1 MRYRMLGRTGLRVSE
16 LGFGCGNVGGLMVA
30 GTHEQQLGAVR
41 HALDLGIN
49 YFDTAR
55 AYGEGK
61 SETHLGRV
69 LDEIG
74 EEVILSTKIRLEQD
88 ALQDIAA
95 AAAAQVEQG
104 LARLGRE
111 SVDLIQLH
119 TRLATRR
126 ESGRFAMTPDEV
138 LGPGGVIEAFK
149 RLRDGNRV
157 RFFGFTGLGD
167 VEAIHALVDSGE
179 FHSFQAYYNLL
190 NPSAGQ
196 AVPDGFSALDYGRVI
211 DRAAARGM
219 GVVVIRVLA
228 AGVLSATPESGGG
241 TSREPLSAGS
251 DYERDVAR
259 ARKLAF
265 LKDHGLESLPQA
277 AIRFALMKPEVST
290 VLVGFSNNAQI
301 DEAAAC
307 SGAGPLPEAAVA
319 GLRDIWDRDIEK
331 PPVAA
336 GAVERG

>member
-1 MRYRMLGRTGLRVSE
+1 MQYRVLGKTGLRVSE
-16 LGFGCGNVGGLMVA
+16 LGFGCGNVGGLMVG
-30 GTHEQQLGAVR
+30 GTHEQQVSAVR

-69 LDEIG
+69 LEEVG
-74 EEVILSTKIRLEQD
+74 EEVVLSTKIRLEAD
-88 ALQDIAA
+88 ALQDTAA
-95 AAAAQVEQG
+95 ATVSEVNEG
-104 LARLGRE
+104 LARLGRD

-119 TRLATRR
+119 TRLANGR
-126 ESGRFAMTPDEV
+126 ESGRFAMTPGEV

-149 RLRDGNRV
+149 RLRDQGRV
-157 RFFGFTGLGD
+157 GFFGFTGLGE
-167 VEAIHALVDSGE
+167 VEAIEALVDSGE
-179 FHSFQAYYNLL
+179 FDSFQAYYNLL

-211 DRAAARGM
+211 DRAAGQNM

-228 AGVLSATPESGGG
+228 AGVLSPTPESGGG

-259 ARKLAF
+259 AHKLAF
-265 LKDHGLESLPQA
+265 LKDHGLGSLPQA
-277 AIRFALMKPEVST
+277 AIRFALMKPEVGT
-290 VLVGFSNNAQI
+290 VLVGFSNNGQV

-307 SGAGPLPEAAVA
+307 SGAGPLPDSAMAA
-319 GLRDIWDRDIEK
+319 LREMWDRDF
-331 PPVAA
+331 A
-336 GAVERG
+336 GP

>member
-1 MRYRMLGRTGLRVSE
+1 MMQYRMLGNTGLRVSE
-16 LGFGCGNVGGLMVA
+16 VGFGCGNVGGLMV
-30 GTHEQQLGAVR
+30 GGSHEDQLGAVR

-69 LDEIG
+69 LDEVG
-74 EEVILSTKIRLEQD
+74 EEVVLSTKIRLESD

-95 AAAAQVEQG
+95 AAVAHAEQG
-104 LARLGRE
+104 LARLGRN
-111 SVDLIQLH
+111 SVNLMQLH
-119 TRLATRR
+119 TRLVKSR

-149 RLRDGNRV
+149 RLRDQGRV
-157 RFFGFTGLGD
+157 GFFGFTGLGD
-167 VEAIHALVDSGE
+167 VEAIDALVDSGE
-179 FHSFQAYYNLL
+179 FDSFQAYYNLL

-196 AVPDGFSALDYGRVI
+196 AVPEGFSALDYGRVI

-228 AGVLSATPESGGG
+228 AGVLSPTPESGGG
-241 TSREPLSAGS
+241 TSREPLSEGS
-251 DYERDVAR
+251 DYELDVAR
-259 ARKLAF
+259 AHKVAF

-301 DEAAAC
+301 DEAVAC
-307 SGAGPLPEAAVA
+307 SGADPLPEAAIA
-319 GLRDIWDRDIEK
+319 ELREMWDTDFASR
-331 PPVAA
+331 
-336 GAVERG
+336 

>member
-1 MRYRMLGRTGLRVSE
+1 MMQYRMLGNTGLRVSE
-16 LGFGCGNVGGLMVA
+16 IGFGCGNVGGLMVR
-30 GTHEQQLGAVR
+30 GSHDQQISSVR
-41 HALDLGIN
+41 HALALGIN

-55 AYGEGK
+55 AYGEGQ
-61 SETHLGRV
+61 SETNLGRV

-74 EEVILSTKIRLEQD
+74 EEVILSTKIRLESD

-95 AAAAQVEQG
+95 ATASEVEQG
-104 LARLGRE
+104 LARLGRG

-119 TRLATRR
+119 TRLVEKRDP
-126 ESGRFAMTPDEV
+126 GRFAMTPDEV

-149 RLRDGNRV
+149 RLRDQGRV
-157 RFFGFTGLGD
+157 GFFGFTGLGD
-167 VEAIHALVDSGE
+167 VEALHALVDSGE

-196 AVPDGFSALDYGRVI
+196 AVPEGFSALDYRRII
-211 DRAAARGM
+211 DRAAAGGM

-228 AGVLSATPESGGG
+228 AGVLSAVPESGGG
-241 TSREPLSAGS
+241 SSREPLSAGS

-259 ARKLAF
+259 AHKLSF
-265 LKDHGLESLPQA
+265 LKDHGLESLPRA
-277 AIRFALMKPEVST
+277 AIRFAFMKPEVST

-307 SGAGPLPEAAVA
+307 SGAGPLPEAAMA
-319 GLRDIWDRDIEK
+319 ALREVWERDFGDR
-331 PPVAA
+331 
-336 GAVERG
+336 

>member
-1 MRYRMLGRTGLRVSE
+1 MMQYRMLGNTGLRVSE
-16 LGFGCGNVGGLMVA
+16 IGFGCGNVGGLMVR
-30 GTHEQQLGAVR
+30 GSHDEQISSVR

-55 AYGEGK
+55 AYGEGQ
-61 SETHLGRV
+61 SETNLGRV

-74 EEVILSTKIRLEQD
+74 EEVILSTKIRLESD

-95 AAAAQVEQG
+95 ATASEVEQG
-104 LARLGRE
+104 LARLGRG

-119 TRLATRR
+119 TRLVEKR
-126 ESGRFAMTPDEV
+126 EHGRFAMTPDEV

-149 RLRDGNRV
+149 RLRDQGRV
-157 RFFGFTGLGD
+157 GFFGFTGLGD
-167 VEAIHALVDSGE
+167 VEALHALVDSGE

-196 AVPDGFSALDYGRVI
+196 AVPEGFSALDYGRVI
-211 DRAAARGM
+211 DRAAAMGM

-241 TSREPLSAGS
+241 TSREPLSEGS

-259 ARKLAF
+259 AHKLAF

-277 AIRFALMKPEVST
+277 AMRFALMKAEVST

-301 DEAAAC
+301 DEATAC
-307 SGAGPLPEAAVA
+307 SGAAPLPESAMAA
-319 GLRDIWDRDIEK
+319 LREVWDRDF
-331 PPVAA
+331 
-336 GAVERG
+336 GDR